1 VVVPEVPIS
10 KLRPTVDPATF
21 PFETTAELSP
31 HLGLIGQ
38 DRAIEALK
46 FGLGIDSKGFN
57 IVVTGEP
64 GTGRSTAI
72 REYLEDFSQGKPAPD
87 DWCYVN
93 NFQDPYRPRALRFP
107 SGRGAVFTNA
117 MTSMITE
124 AREVIP
130 RTFSSEDFV
139 NRRDHIIQSVQRGRS
154 ELFAGLAEQAKQAGF
169 QLQGNPQGFFLVPLL
184 DDKPM
189 DDAAFGA
196 LTPEARTELMQRRD
210 ALMETL
216 KPLAKQGQGEETEA
230 EQRLSELQHS
240 VATHVVDT
248 LVERFFEDYEE
259 FPEVIQYMLEVRR
272 DMIDHVQIFLPQP
285 VPSTPVPGPLRDPDL
300 PFRKYKV
307 NLLIDCAGESCAR
320 VISET
325 NPTPQ
330 HLFGTIEKE
339 ALFGAVTTDFT
350 MIRPGSMHRANGGYL
365 VFDFD
370 DLLVNPLSWMVLK
383 RTLRTGEITIEELGD
398 RLGYIETKT
407 IRPEPIPW
415 TGKVVCIARESVYRM
430 LYVNDPDFRE
440 LFKVKANFDMRI
452 ERTPANEQDY
462 AGLISA
468 VTKKEGLL
476 PLDRGA
482 VARIVE
488 EGMRMAEDHNKLS
501 ILFGELCDIVREA
514 VHWARMEGATVVNVE
529 HVRKAVHERKDRV
542 DLIEEN
548 NREAMLKDI
557 IVIDTTGESVGQ
569 VNGLSVIDLG
579 DTAFGL
585 PNRIT
590 ATVGVGREGVLDLLR
605 EVQMSGPIHQKAVL
619 TLQGFL
625 VDRYAVDTPLTLAAR
640 ISFEQSY
647 GMVEGDSAT
656 CAETCALLS
665 RLADLPV
672 KQSFAITGSMDQKG
686 EVQAIGG
693 ANHKIEGF
701 FDVCRERG
709 LTGEQGVILPAS
721 NVQHLMLRED
731 VVEAVAAG
739 RFRVHAVS
747 TVDEALELLT
757 GIPAGKQGRDGTY
770 PPDSVNGLVQ
780 AKLLRFASQL
790 QAFSGHHAHIDEVD
804 EPYRQIEEP

>member
-1 VVVPEVPIS
+1 VPEVPIS
-10 KLRPTVDPATF
+10 ELRPTVDPATF
-21 PFETTAELSP
+21 PFETTADLSP

-46 FGLGIDSKGFN
+46 FGLGIAGKGFN
-57 IVVTGEP
+57 VIVTGEP

-72 REYLEDFSQGKPAPD
+72 REYLEDVSKEKPAPD

-107 SGRGAVFTNA
+107 PGKGTVFTNA
-117 MTSMITE
+117 MTAMIAE

-130 RTFSSEDFV
+130 RTFASEDFV
-139 NRRDHIIQSVQRGRS
+139 NRRDSIIQSVQRGRA
-154 ELFAGLAEQAKQAGF
+154 ELFADLAEQARQAGF
-169 QLQGNPQGFFLVPLL
+169 QLQGNPAGFFLVPLT
-184 DDKPM
+184 DDRPM
-189 DDAAFGA
+189 DDAAFAA
-196 LTPEARTELMQRRD
+196 LSPEDRTALMQRRD
-210 ALMETL
+210 ELMEKL
-216 KPLAKQGQGEETEA
+216 KPLAKQGQSEEAEA
-230 EQRLSELQHS
+230 EQRLSELQHV
-240 VATHVVDT
+240 VATNVIDT
-248 LVERFFEDYEE
+248 LVDRFFEDYED
-259 FPEVIQYMLEVRR
+259 FPEAIQYMLEVRR
-272 DMIDHVQIFLPQP
+272 DMIDNVQLFLPQP
-285 VPSTPVPGPLRDPDL
+285 LPPTPVAGPLRDPDL

-307 NLLIDCAGESCAR
+307 NLLIDCTDVMCSR
-320 VISET
+320 VVSET

-330 HLFGTIEKE
+330 HLFGSIEKE
-339 ALFGAVTTDFT
+339 ALYGAVTTDFT

-370 DLLVNPLSWMVLK
+370 DLLINPLSWTVLK

-398 RLGYIETKT
+398 RLGFIETKT

-415 TGKVVCIARESVYRM
+415 TGKVICIARESVYRT
-430 LYVNDPDFRE
+430 LYLGDPDFRE

-462 AGLISA
+462 AGLIAA
-468 VTKKEGLL
+468 VTTKEHLL
-476 PLDRGA
+476 PLDRAA
-482 VARIVE
+482 VARVVE

-501 ILFGELCDIVREA
+501 ILFGEICDIVREA
-514 VHWARMEGATVVNVE
+514 VHWARMEGATVVSVV
-529 HVRKAVHERKDRV
+529 HVRRAVHERKDRV

-548 NREAMLKDI
+548 SREAMLKEI
-557 IVIDTTGESVGQ
+557 IVIDTTGEAVGQ

-579 DTAFGL
+579 DTAFGI

-625 VDRYAVDTPLTLAAR
+625 VDRYAADTPITLAAR
-640 ISFEQSY
+640 IAFEQSY
-647 GMVEGDSAT
+647 GLVEGDSAT

-665 RLADLPV
+665 RLADVPV

-701 FDVCRERG
+701 FDICKERG
-709 LTGEQGVILPAS
+709 LTGEQGVLLPVS

-731 VVEAVAAG
+731 VVEAVKAG
-739 RFRVHAVS
+739 QFRIYSIAS
-747 TVDEALELLT
+747 VDEALELLT
-757 GIPAGKQGRDGTY
+757 GVPAGQRGPDGRY
-770 PPDSVNGLVQ
+770 PPDSVNGRVQ
-780 AKLLRFASQL
+780 ARLVHFAEQL
-790 QAFSGHHAHIDEVD
+790 QAFTNEHRHFDDAAQPGVETDE
-804 EPYRQIEEP
+804 ER